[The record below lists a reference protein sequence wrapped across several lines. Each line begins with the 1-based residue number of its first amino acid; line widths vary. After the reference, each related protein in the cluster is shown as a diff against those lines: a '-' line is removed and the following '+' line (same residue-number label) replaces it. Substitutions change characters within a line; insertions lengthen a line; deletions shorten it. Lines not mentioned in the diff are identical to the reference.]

1 MEVESYE
8 MGALLQTN
16 GLAAVLKAF
25 AAAERNPLAELKHD
39 TPNGGCHTPVACL
52 RHKLEL

>member
-1 MEVESYE
+1 MEVASFD